1 MKKTIS
7 VKKLLRGSFI
17 ALLCLLAAIIAV
29 YGTYSIRTYADY
41 VLGATEEQLAAYAMR
56 LEEEM
61 DDLAA
66 FNLELTRNDSDFAML
81 SFPDCSEKQTLLSM
95 YNLRRIF
102 SAGIDEYCAII
113 LYDPD
118 GVGLYFTFDDD
129 AAWSLSALEKRRLV
143 RDNLPLI
150 LEMGEPLSE
159 TWVELTGEYNASS
172 LMTVNR
178 NRNLHL
184 ATVLSLEQYIKRNT
198 IPIFSPASI
207 ATIATEGRILL
218 QEEAF
223 ENLGLTAEALA
234 EMRGGKLLTS
244 LRTGYLCKSVPV
256 SGSSLYVTTLIPV
269 RDLAHAMVP
278 SVIFLAL
285 VLLLVTA
292 AMIITYRLLVK
303 LLYFP
308 IEEAAQLS
316 KHLNDLDRPRV
327 LEGNRFVEFNEIMRA
342 TLDLLDQKELLEE
355 EKNNQKFE
363 KERAMFQFYQLQTR
377 SHFFLN
383 CLKSL
388 YHMLEN
394 GEKQRMQM
402 MIIAFSNHLRYIFRD
417 SMQEVTLAE
426 ELQEVMDYHR
436 IISLDTA
443 VPLLLTTH
451 VPDALL
457 ECYVPSLLI
466 QTFLENTCKYHGRD
480 SGQILFDV
488 EIAETEVDGDPFLH
502 IRMTDNGVGYPPEI
516 LKAVNEAPAGTY
528 DHTHVGLN
536 NLKRRMRLL
545 YQDRCKFA
553 FYNSVGGACSSIY
566 LPKHEEKIQL

>member
-1 MKKTIS
+1 MK
-7 VKKLLRGSFI
+7 RG
-17 ALLCLLAAIIAV
+17 L
-29 YGTYSIRTYADY
+29 
-41 VLGATEEQLAAYAMR
+41 
-56 LEEEM
+56 
-61 DDLAA
+61 
-66 FNLELTRNDSDFAML
+66 
-81 SFPDCSEKQTLLSM
+81 
-95 YNLRRIF
+95 YNL
-102 SAGIDEYCAII
+102 GI
-113 LYDPD
+113 
-118 GVGLYFTFDDD
+118 
-129 AAWSLSALEKRRLV
+129 R
-143 RDNLPLI
+143 
-150 LEMGEPLSE
+150 
-159 TWVELTGEYNASS
+159 
-172 LMTVNR
+172 
-178 NRNLHL
+178 
-184 ATVLSLEQYIKRNT
+184 
-198 IPIFSPASI
+198 
-207 ATIATEGRILL
+207 
-218 QEEAF
+218 
-223 ENLGLTAEALA
+223 
-234 EMRGGKLLTS
+234 
-244 LRTGYLCKSVPV
+244 
-256 SGSSLYVTTLIPV
+256 
-269 RDLAHAMVP
+269 
-278 SVIFLAL
+278 
-285 VLLLVTA
+285 
-292 AMIITYRLLVK
+292 TYRLLVK

-355 EKNNQKFE
+355 EKNSQKCE

-488 EIAETEVDGDPFLH
+488 EIAETEVDGAPFLH

-516 LKAVNEAPAGTY
+516 LKAVNEAPAGI
-528 DHTHVGLN
+528 
-536 NLKRRMRLL
+536 
-545 YQDRCKFA
+545 C
-553 FYNSVGGACSSIY
+553 
-566 LPKHEEKIQL
+566 P

>member
-1 MKKTIS
+1 MR
-7 VKKLLRGSFI
+7 VKDI
-17 ALLCLLAAIIAV
+17 ASLADQWRKPVSMAH
-29 YGTYSIRTYADY
+29 GRRSIRTYADY

-102 SAGIDEYCAII
+102 SAGIDECCAII

-218 QEEAF
+218 QEEEF

-234 EMRGGKLLTS
+234 EMRSGKLLTS

-278 SVIFLAL
+278 GVIFLAL

-488 EIAETEVDGDPFLH
+488 EIAETEVDGAPFLH

>member
-218 QEEAF
+218 QEEEF

-234 EMRGGKLLTS
+234 EMRSGKLLTS

-342 TLDLLDQKELLEE
+342 TLDLLDQKELLEVSVLPAA
-355 EKNNQKFE
+355 NQVPFLS
-363 KERAMFQFYQLQTR
+363 QLP
-377 SHFFLN
+377 
-383 CLKSL
+383 
-388 YHMLEN
+388 
-394 GEKQRMQM
+394 
-402 MIIAFSNHLRYIFRD
+402 
-417 SMQEVTLAE
+417 E
-426 ELQEVMDYHR
+426 ELVSHAGER
-436 IISLDTA
+436 RKTA
-443 VPLLLTTH
+443 DADDDHCLLQ
-451 VPDALL
+451 
-457 ECYVPSLLI
+457 S
-466 QTFLENTCKYHGRD
+466 
-480 SGQILFDV
+480 S
-488 EIAETEVDGDPFLH
+488 
-502 IRMTDNGVGYPPEI
+502 
-516 LKAVNEAPAGTY
+516 
-528 DHTHVGLN
+528 
-536 NLKRRMRLL
+536 
-545 YQDRCKFA
+545 
-553 FYNSVGGACSSIY
+553 SVY
-566 LPKHEEKIQL
+566 LPRQYAGSDPGRGAAGGDGLSPDYFSGHGCAAAADDPRAGRAAGVLCALASDPDLSGEHV

>member
-41 VLGATEEQLAAYAMR
+41 VLGATEEQLAAYALR

-81 SFPDCSEKQTLLSM
+81 SFPDCSEKQRLLSM

-488 EIAETEVDGDPFLH
+488 EIAETEVDGAPFLH

>member
-1 MKKTIS
+1 MR
-7 VKKLLRGSFI
+7 VKDI
-17 ALLCLLAAIIAV
+17 ASLADQWRKPVSMAH
-29 YGTYSIRTYADY
+29 GRRSIRTYADY

-159 TWVELTGEYNASS
+159 TWVEMTGEYNASS

-218 QEEAF
+218 QEEEF

-234 EMRGGKLLTS
+234 EMRSGKLLTS

-488 EIAETEVDGDPFLH
+488 EIAETEVDGAPFLH